1 MEKLFVQIL
10 LLDNSA
16 NIDQQL
22 CYKFKIVHIQD
33 KYEWYIV

>member
-22 CYKFKIVHIQD
+22 CHEFKIVHIQD